1 MVDLINLEK
10 CVNLDHWEENMK
22 RSILGLLVLFMVFGL
37 AACQKAEVK
46 ELVGNYANGSFSDYS
61 YDGAVMGKTY
71 ATIALH
77 IYSDGNYEMT
87 TTELVNMFDMVG
99 GTTTI
104 TVYGTYTK
112 ADTVDGFA
120 ELTLE
125 APIRVLYASYSNLGG
140 FVFGYDTDKDESYI
154 IPGGDDQS
162 MTKEEFLNA
171 LGYSVSKTVYVV
183 LDSSNNETA
192 HFEFTK

>member
-1 MVDLINLEK
+1 
-10 CVNLDHWEENMK
+10 MK
-22 RSILGLLVLFMVFGL
+22 RILLGLLVLLTVVGL
-37 AACQKAEVK
+37 TACQKAEVK
-46 ELVGNYANGSFSDYS
+46 ELVGNYAHGSFSDYS

-71 ATIALH
+71 QTIALH
-77 IYSDGNYEMT
+77 VYSDGNYEMT

-104 TVYGTYTK
+104 TAYGTFTK
-112 ADTVDGFA
+112 ADAVDGFA
-120 ELTLE
+120 EVTLE
-125 APIRVLYASYSNLGG
+125 APTRVIYASYSNLGG

-154 IPGGDDQS
+154 IPGGDDQAMS
-162 MTKEEFLNA
+162 KDEFLTA
-171 LGYSVSKTVYVV
+171 LGYSAPKTVYVV